1 MSGKR
6 YPEEFKIEAVK
17 QVIDRGHSVSSVAT
31 RLDITTH
38 SLYAWIKK
46 YGPDSSTNKEQ
57 SDAQAEIRRLQKE
70 LKRVTDERDNIKKS
84 RGVLRKAVR
93 LRYAFIRDNSL
104 CWPVRLLCR
113 VLDVHPSG
121 FYAWFKQPYSQR
133 HQIDLRLTGQIK
145 QFWLESGC
153 VYGYRKIHLDLR
165 DSGQQCGVNR
175 VWRLMNR
182 AGIKAQVGYRS
193 PRAHKGEVSIVSP
206 NRLQRQFNPD
216 APDERWVT
224 DITYIRTHEGWLY
237 LAVVVDLFSRKI
249 IGWSMQSRM
258 TKDIVLNA
266 LLMAIW
272 RRNPL
277 KQVMVHSDQGSQY
290 TSHEWQSF
298 LKSHG
303 LEGSMSRRGN
313 CHDNA
318 VAESFFQLLKRER
331 IKKKIYGTREEAR
344 SDIFDY
350 IEMFY
355 NSKRRHGSSNQMS
368 PTEYE
373 NQYYQRLRSVQII
386 RGDSVNIFHF
396 SCR

>member
-17 QVIDRGHSVSSVAT
+17 QVVDRGYSVSSVAT

-57 SDAQAEIRRLQKE
+57 SDAQAEILRLQKE
-70 LKRVTDERDNIKKS
+70 LKRVTDERDIFKKS

-93 LRYAFIRDNSL
+93 LRYAFIRDNPR

-121 FYAWFKQPYSQR
+121 FYAWLQQPHSQR
-133 HQIDLRLTGQIK
+133 EQANQMLTGQIK

-165 DSGQQCGVNR
+165 DTGQQCGVNR
-175 VWRLMNR
+175 VWRLMKR

-193 PRAHKGEVSIVSP
+193 PRARKGEDSIVAP
-206 NRLQRQFNPD
+206 DRLQRQFNPD

-237 LAVVVDLFSRKI
+237 LAVVVDLFSRKV
-249 IGWSMQSRM
+249 IGWSMQPRM
-258 TKDIVLNA
+258 TKEIVLNA
-266 LLMAIW
+266 LLMALW
-272 RRNPL
+272 RRNPQKAVL
-277 KQVMVHSDQGSQY
+277 VHSDQGSQY
-290 TSHEWQSF
+290 TSYEWQSF

-355 NSKRRHGSSNQMS
+355 NSKRRHGSSDKMP

-373 NQYYQRLRSVQII
+373 NRYYRRLESV
-386 RGDSVNIFHF
+386 
-396 SCR
+396 

>member
-17 QVIDRGHSVSSVAT
+17 QVVDRGYSVSSVAT

-46 YGPDSSTNKEQ
+46 FGPDSSTNKEQ
-57 SDAQAEIRRLQKE
+57 SDTQAEIRRLQKE
-70 LKRVTDERDNIKKS
+70 LKRVTDERDPIKKS

-93 LRYAFIRDNSL
+93 LRYAFIRDNSR

-133 HQIDLRLTGQIK
+133 HQVDLRLTGQIK

-193 PRAHKGEVSIVSP
+193 PRPRKGEASIVSP

-216 APDERWVT
+216 TPDERWVT

-249 IGWSMQSRM
+249 IGWSMQPRM
-258 TKDIVLNA
+258 TKDIVLNT
-266 LLMAIW
+266 LLMAVW
-272 RRNPL
+272 RRNPQ
-277 KQVMVHSDQGSQY
+277 KQVLVHSDQGSQY

-355 NSKRRHGSSNQMS
+355 NSKRRHGSSNHMS

-373 NQYYQRLRSVQII
+373 NQYYQRLGSV
-386 RGDSVNIFHF
+386 
-396 SCR
+396 

>member
-17 QVIDRGHSVSSVAT
+17 QVVDRGYSVASVAT

-70 LKRVTDERDNIKKS
+70 LKRVTDERDIFKKS

-93 LRYAFIRDNSL
+93 LRYAFIRDNTC

-121 FYAWFKQPYSQR
+121 FYAWLQQPHSQR
-133 HQIDLRLTGQIK
+133 HQADLRLTGQIK

-175 VWRLMNR
+175 VWRLMKR
-182 AGIKAQVGYRS
+182 VGIKAQVGYRS
-193 PRAHKGEVSIVSP
+193 PRARKGEASIVSP

-266 LLMAIW
+266 LLMAVW
-272 RRNPL
+272 RRNPQ
-277 KQVMVHSDQGSQY
+277 KQVLVHSDQGSQY

-331 IKKKIYGTREEAR
+331 IKKKLYGTREEAR

-355 NSKRRHGSSNQMS
+355 NSKRRHGSSDQMS

-373 NQYYQRLRSVQII
+373 NQYYQRLGSV
-386 RGDSVNIFHF
+386 
-396 SCR
+396 

>member
-17 QVIDRGHSVSSVAT
+17 QVVDRGYSVSSVAT

-57 SDAQAEIRRLQKE
+57 SDAQAEILRLQKE
-70 LKRVTDERDNIKKS
+70 LKRVTDERDIFKKS

-93 LRYAFIRDNSL
+93 LRYAFIRDNTR

-121 FYAWFKQPYSQR
+121 FYAWLQQPHSQR
-133 HQIDLRLTGQIK
+133 EQANQMLTGQIK

-165 DSGQQCGVNR
+165 DTGQQCGVNR
-175 VWRLMNR
+175 VWRLMKR

-193 PRAHKGEVSIVSP
+193 PRARKGEDSIVAP
-206 NRLQRQFNPD
+206 DRLQRQFNPD

-237 LAVVVDLFSRKI
+237 LAVVVDLFSRKV
-249 IGWSMQSRM
+249 IGWSMQPRM
-258 TKDIVLNA
+258 TKEIVLNA
-266 LLMAIW
+266 LLMALW
-272 RRNPL
+272 RRNPQKAVL
-277 KQVMVHSDQGSQY
+277 VHSDQGSQY
-290 TSHEWQSF
+290 TSYEWQSF

-350 IEMFY
+350 TEMFY
-355 NSKRRHGSSNQMS
+355 NSKRRHGSSDKMP

-373 NQYYQRLRSVQII
+373 NRYYRRLESV
-386 RGDSVNIFHF
+386 
-396 SCR
+396 

>member
-17 QVIDRGHSVSSVAT
+17 QVVDRGYSVASVAT

-38 SLYAWIKK
+38 SLYSWIKK

-70 LKRVTDERDNIKKS
+70 LKRVTDERDIFKKS

-93 LRYAFIRDNSL
+93 LRYAFIRDNTC

-121 FYAWFKQPYSQR
+121 FYAWLQQPHSQC
-133 HQIDLRLTGQIK
+133 HQADLRLTGQIK

-175 VWRLMNR
+175 VWRLMKR
-182 AGIKAQVGYRS
+182 IGIKAQVGYRS
-193 PRAHKGEVSIVSP
+193 PRARKGEASIVSP

-266 LLMAIW
+266 LLMAVW
-272 RRNPL
+272 RRNPQ
-277 KQVMVHSDQGSQY
+277 KQVLVHSDQGSQY

-355 NSKRRHGSSNQMS
+355 NSKRRHGSSDQMS

-373 NQYYQRLRSVQII
+373 NQYYQRLGSV
-386 RGDSVNIFHF
+386 
-396 SCR
+396 

>member
-17 QVIDRGHSVSSVAT
+17 QVVDRGYSVSSVAT

-57 SDAQAEIRRLQKE
+57 SDAQAELFRLQKE
-70 LKRVTDERDNIKKS
+70 LKRVTDERDIFKKS

-93 LRYAFIRDNSL
+93 LRYAFIRDNTR

-121 FYAWFKQPYSQR
+121 FYAWLQQPHSQR
-133 HQIDLRLTGQIK
+133 EQANQMLTGQIK

-165 DSGQQCGVNR
+165 DTGQQCGVNR
-175 VWRLMNR
+175 VWRLMKR

-193 PRAHKGEVSIVSP
+193 PRARKGEDSIVAP
-206 NRLQRQFNPD
+206 DRLQRQFNPD

-237 LAVVVDLFSRKI
+237 LAVVVDLFSRKV
-249 IGWSMQSRM
+249 IGWSMQPRM
-258 TKDIVLNA
+258 TKEIVLNA
-266 LLMAIW
+266 LLMALW
-272 RRNPL
+272 RRNPQKAVL
-277 KQVMVHSDQGSQY
+277 VHSDQGSQY
-290 TSHEWQSF
+290 TSYEWQSF

-355 NSKRRHGSSNQMS
+355 NSKRRHGSSDKMP

-373 NQYYQRLRSVQII
+373 NRYYRRLESV
-386 RGDSVNIFHF
+386 
-396 SCR
+396 

>member
-1 MSGKR
+1 R
-6 YPEEFKIEAVK
+6 YPEEFKTEAVK
-17 QVIDRGHSVSSVAT
+17 QVVDRGYSVASVAT

-70 LKRVTDERDNIKKS
+70 LKRVTDERDIFKKS

-93 LRYAFIRDNSL
+93 LRYAFIRDNSC

-121 FYAWFKQPYSQR
+121 FYAWLQQPHSQR
-133 HQIDLRLTGQIK
+133 HQADLRLTGQIK

-175 VWRLMNR
+175 VWRLMKR
-182 AGIKAQVGYRS
+182 VGIKAQVGYRS
-193 PRAHKGEVSIVSP
+193 PRARKGEASIVSP

-266 LLMAIW
+266 LLMAVW
-272 RRNPL
+272 RRNPE
-277 KQVMVHSDQGSQY
+277 KQVLVHSDQGSQY

-355 NSKRRHGSSNQMS
+355 NSKRRHGSSEQMS

-373 NQYYQRLRSVQII
+373 NQYYQRLGSV
-386 RGDSVNIFHF
+386 
-396 SCR
+396 

>member
-17 QVIDRGHSVSSVAT
+17 QVVDRGYSVSSVAT

-57 SDAQAEIRRLQKE
+57 SDAQAEILRLQKE
-70 LKRVTDERDNIKKS
+70 LKRVTNERDIFKKS

-93 LRYAFIRDNSL
+93 LRYAFIRDNTR

-121 FYAWFKQPYSQR
+121 FYAWLQQPHSQR
-133 HQIDLRLTGQIK
+133 EQANQMLTGQIK

-165 DSGQQCGVNR
+165 DTGQQCGVNR
-175 VWRLMNR
+175 VWRLMKR

-193 PRAHKGEVSIVSP
+193 PRARKGEDSIVAP
-206 NRLQRQFNPD
+206 DRLQRQFNPD

-237 LAVVVDLFSRKI
+237 LAVVVDLFSRKV
-249 IGWSMQSRM
+249 IGWSMQPRM
-258 TKDIVLNA
+258 TKEIVLNA
-266 LLMAIW
+266 LLMALW
-272 RRNPL
+272 RRNPQKAVL
-277 KQVMVHSDQGSQY
+277 VHSDQGSQY
-290 TSHEWQSF
+290 TSYEWQSF

-355 NSKRRHGSSNQMS
+355 NSKRRHGSSDKMP

-373 NQYYQRLRSVQII
+373 NRY
-386 RGDSVNIFHF
+386 
-396 SCR
+396 

>member
-1 MSGKR
+1 

-17 QVIDRGHSVSSVAT
+17 QVVDRGYSVSSVAT

-57 SDAQAEIRRLQKE
+57 SDAQAEILRLQKE
-70 LKRVTDERDNIKKS
+70 LKRVTDERDIFKKS

-93 LRYAFIRDNSL
+93 LRYAFIRDNTR

-121 FYAWFKQPYSQR
+121 FYAWLQQPHSQR
-133 HQIDLRLTGQIK
+133 EQANQMLTGQIK

-165 DSGQQCGVNR
+165 DTGQQCGVNR
-175 VWRLMNR
+175 VWRLMKR

-193 PRAHKGEVSIVSP
+193 PRARKGEDSIVAP
-206 NRLQRQFNPD
+206 DRLQRQFNPD

-237 LAVVVDLFSRKI
+237 LAVVVDLFSRKV
-249 IGWSMQSRM
+249 IGWSMQPRM
-258 TKDIVLNA
+258 TKEIVLNA
-266 LLMAIW
+266 LLMALW
-272 RRNPL
+272 RRNPQKAVL
-277 KQVMVHSDQGSQY
+277 VHSDQGSQY
-290 TSHEWQSF
+290 TSYEWQSF

-355 NSKRRHGSSNQMS
+355 NSKRRHGSSDKMP

-373 NQYYQRLRSVQII
+373 NRYYRRLESV
-386 RGDSVNIFHF
+386 
-396 SCR
+396 

>member
-1 MSGKR
+1 SGKR
-6 YPEEFKIEAVK
+6 YPEEFKTEAVK
-17 QVIDRGHSVSSVAT
+17 QVVDRGYSVASVAT

-46 YGPDSSTNKEQ
+46 YGPDSSANKEQ

-70 LKRVTDERDNIKKS
+70 LKRVTDERDIFKKS

-93 LRYAFIRDNSL
+93 LRYAFIRDNTC

-121 FYAWFKQPYSQR
+121 FYAWLQQPHSQR
-133 HQIDLRLTGQIK
+133 HQADLRLTGQIK

-175 VWRLMNR
+175 VWRLMKR
-182 AGIKAQVGYRS
+182 VGIKAQVGYRS
-193 PRAHKGEVSIVSP
+193 PRARKGEASIVSP

-216 APDERWVT
+216 APDKRWVT

-266 LLMAIW
+266 LLMAVW
-272 RRNPL
+272 RRNPQ
-277 KQVMVHSDQGSQY
+277 KQVLVHSDQGSQY

-331 IKKKIYGTREEAR
+331 IKKKSYGTREEAR

-355 NSKRRHGSSNQMS
+355 NSKRRHGSSDQMS

-373 NQYYQRLRSVQII
+373 NQYYQRL
-386 RGDSVNIFHF
+386 
-396 SCR
+396 

>member
-6 YPEEFKIEAVK
+6 YPEEFKTEAVK
-17 QVIDRGHSVSSVAT
+17 QVVDRGYSVASVAT

-70 LKRVTDERDNIKKS
+70 LKRVTDERDILKKAG
-84 RGVLRKAVR
+84 GVLRKAVR
-93 LRYAFIRDNSL
+93 LRYAFIRDNSC

-121 FYAWFKQPYSQR
+121 FYAWLQQPHSQR
-133 HQIDLRLTGQIK
+133 HQADLRLTGQIK

-175 VWRLMNR
+175 VWRLMKR
-182 AGIKAQVGYRS
+182 VGIKAQVGYRS
-193 PRAHKGEVSIVSP
+193 PRARKGEASIVSP

-266 LLMAIW
+266 LLMAVW
-272 RRNPL
+272 RRNPEN
-277 KQVMVHSDQGSQY
+277 QVLVHSDQGSQY

-355 NSKRRHGSSNQMS
+355 NSKRRHGSSDQMS

-373 NQYYQRLRSVQII
+373 NQYYQRLGSV
-386 RGDSVNIFHF
+386 
-396 SCR
+396 

>member
-6 YPEEFKIEAVK
+6 YPEEFKTEAVK
-17 QVIDRGHSVSSVAT
+17 QVVDRGYSVASVAT

-46 YGPDSSTNKEQ
+46 YGPDSSANKEQ

-70 LKRVTDERDNIKKS
+70 LKRVTDERDIFKKS

-93 LRYAFIRDNSL
+93 LRYAFIRDNSC

-121 FYAWFKQPYSQR
+121 FYTWLQQPHSQR
-133 HQIDLRLTGQIK
+133 HQADLRLTGQIK

-175 VWRLMNR
+175 VWRLMKR
-182 AGIKAQVGYRS
+182 VGIKAQVGYRS
-193 PRAHKGEVSIVSP
+193 PRARKGEASIVSP

-266 LLMAIW
+266 LLMAVW
-272 RRNPL
+272 RRNPE
-277 KQVMVHSDQGSQY
+277 KQVLVHSDQGSQY

-355 NSKRRHGSSNQMS
+355 NSKRRHGSSEQMS

-373 NQYYQRLRSVQII
+373 NQYYQRLGSV
-386 RGDSVNIFHF
+386 
-396 SCR
+396 

>member
-1 MSGKR
+1 MSGKLS
-6 YPEEFKIEAVK
+6 EEFKIEAVK
-17 QVIDRGHSVSSVAT
+17 QVVDRGYSVASVAT

-70 LKRVTDERDNIKKS
+70 LKRVTDERDILKKG

-93 LRYAFIRDNSL
+93 LRYAFIRDNTC

-121 FYAWFKQPYSQR
+121 FYAWLQQPHSQR
-133 HQIDLRLTGQIK
+133 HQADLRLTGQIK

-175 VWRLMNR
+175 VWRLMKR
-182 AGIKAQVGYRS
+182 VGIKAQVGYRS
-193 PRAHKGEVSIVSP
+193 PRARKGEASIVSP

-266 LLMAIW
+266 LLMAVW
-272 RRNPL
+272 RRNPQ
-277 KQVMVHSDQGSQY
+277 KQVLVHSDQGSQY

-355 NSKRRHGSSNQMS
+355 NSKRRHGSSDQMS

-373 NQYYQRLRSVQII
+373 NQYYQRLGSV
-386 RGDSVNIFHF
+386 
-396 SCR
+396 

>member
-1 MSGKR
+1 MSCKR
-6 YPEEFKIEAVK
+6 YPEEFKTEAVK
-17 QVIDRGHSVSSVAT
+17 QVVDRGYSVASVAT

-70 LKRVTDERDNIKKS
+70 LKRVTDERDILKKA
-84 RGVLRKAVR
+84 GVLRKAVR
-93 LRYAFIRDNSL
+93 LRYAFIRDNSC

-121 FYAWFKQPYSQR
+121 FYAWLQQPHSQR
-133 HQIDLRLTGQIK
+133 HQADLRLTGQIK

-175 VWRLMNR
+175 VWRLMKR
-182 AGIKAQVGYRS
+182 VGIKAQVGYRS
-193 PRAHKGEVSIVSP
+193 PRARKGEASIVSP

-266 LLMAIW
+266 LLMAVW
-272 RRNPL
+272 RRNPE
-277 KQVMVHSDQGSQY
+277 KQVLVHSDQGSQY

-355 NSKRRHGSSNQMS
+355 NSKRRHGSSEQMS

-373 NQYYQRLRSVQII
+373 NQYYQRLGSV
-386 RGDSVNIFHF
+386 
-396 SCR
+396 

>member
-6 YPEEFKIEAVK
+6 YPEEFKTEAVK
-17 QVIDRGHSVSSVAT
+17 QVVDRGYSVSSVAT

-46 YGPDSSTNKEQ
+46 YGPDPSTNKEQ

-70 LKRVTDERDNIKKS
+70 LKRVTDERDIFKKS

-93 LRYAFIRDNSL
+93 LRYAFIRDNTC

-121 FYAWFKQPYSQR
+121 FYAWLQQPHSQR
-133 HQIDLRLTGQIK
+133 HQADLRLTGQIK

-175 VWRLMNR
+175 VWRLMKCV
-182 AGIKAQVGYRS
+182 GIKAQVGYRS
-193 PRAHKGEVSIVSP
+193 PRARKGEASIVSP

-249 IGWSMQSRM
+249 IGWSMQPRM

-266 LLMAIW
+266 LLMAVW
-272 RRNPL
+272 RRNPQE
-277 KQVMVHSDQGSQY
+277 QVLVHSDQGSQY

-355 NSKRRHGSSNQMS
+355 NCRRRHGSSDQM
-368 PTEYE
+368 PPAEYE
-373 NQYYQRLRSVQII
+373 NLYYQRLGSV
-386 RGDSVNIFHF
+386 
-396 SCR
+396 

>member
-6 YPEEFKIEAVK
+6 YPEEFKTEAVK
-17 QVIDRGHSVSSVAT
+17 QVVDRGYSVASVAT

-70 LKRVTDERDNIKKS
+70 LKRVTDERDIFKKS

-93 LRYAFIRDNSL
+93 LRYAFIRDNSC

-121 FYAWFKQPYSQR
+121 FYAWLQQPHSQR
-133 HQIDLRLTGQIK
+133 HQADLRLTGQIK

-175 VWRLMNR
+175 VWRLMKR
-182 AGIKAQVGYRS
+182 VGIKAQVGYRS
-193 PRAHKGEVSIVSP
+193 PRARKGEASIVSP

-249 IGWSMQSRM
+249 IGWSIQSRM

-266 LLMAIW
+266 LLMAVW
-272 RRNPL
+272 RRNPE
-277 KQVMVHSDQGSQY
+277 KQVLVHSDQGSQY

-318 VAESFFQLLKRER
+318 VAESFFQLLKCER

-355 NSKRRHGSSNQMS
+355 NSKRRHGSSEQMS

-373 NQYYQRLRSVQII
+373 NQYYQRLGSV
-386 RGDSVNIFHF
+386 
-396 SCR
+396 

>member
-70 LKRVTDERDNIKKS
+70 LKRVTDERDIFKKS

-93 LRYAFIRDNSL
+93 LRYAFIRDNSR

-133 HQIDLRLTGQIK
+133 HQVDLRLTGQIK

-193 PRAHKGEVSIVSP
+193 PRARKGEGSIVSP

-216 APDERWVT
+216 APDKRWVT
-224 DITYIRTHEGWLY
+224 DITYIRTYEGWLY

-266 LLMAIW
+266 LLMAVW
-272 RRNPL
+272 RRNPQ
-277 KQVMVHSDQGSQY
+277 KQVLVHSDQGSQY

-373 NQYYQRLRSVQII
+373 NQYYQRLGSV
-386 RGDSVNIFHF
+386 
-396 SCR
+396 

>member
-17 QVIDRGHSVSSVAT
+17 QVVDRGYSVSSVAT

-57 SDAQAEIRRLQKE
+57 SDAQAEILRLQKE
-70 LKRVTDERDNIKKS
+70 LKRVTDERDIFKKS

-93 LRYAFIRDNSL
+93 LRYAFIRDNTH

-121 FYAWFKQPYSQR
+121 FYAWLQQPHSQR
-133 HQIDLRLTGQIK
+133 EQANQMLTGQIK

-165 DSGQQCGVNR
+165 DTGQQCGVNR
-175 VWRLMNR
+175 VWRLMKR

-193 PRAHKGEVSIVSP
+193 PRARKGEDSIVAP
-206 NRLQRQFNPD
+206 DRLQRQFNPD

-237 LAVVVDLFSRKI
+237 LAVVVDLFSRKV
-249 IGWSMQSRM
+249 IGWSMQPRM
-258 TKDIVLNA
+258 TKEIVLNA
-266 LLMAIW
+266 LLMALW
-272 RRNPL
+272 RRNPQKAVL
-277 KQVMVHSDQGSQY
+277 VHSDQGSQY
-290 TSHEWQSF
+290 TSYEWQSF

-331 IKKKIYGTREEAR
+331 VKKKIYGTREEAR

-355 NSKRRHGSSNQMS
+355 NSKRRHGSSDKMP

-373 NQYYQRLRSVQII
+373 KRYYRRLESV
-386 RGDSVNIFHF
+386 
-396 SCR
+396 

>member
-17 QVIDRGHSVSSVAT
+17 QVVDRGYSVSSVAT

-70 LKRVTDERDNIKKS
+70 LKRVTDERDILKP

-93 LRYAFIRDNSL
+93 LRYAFIRDNIC

-133 HQIDLRLTGQIK
+133 HQVDLRLTGQIK

-193 PRAHKGEVSIVSP
+193 PRARKGEASIVSP

-216 APDERWVT
+216 APDKRWVT

-266 LLMAIW
+266 LLMAVW
-272 RRNPL
+272 RRNPQ
-277 KQVMVHSDQGSQY
+277 KQVLVHSDQGSQY

-373 NQYYQRLRSVQII
+373 NQYYQRLGSV
-386 RGDSVNIFHF
+386 
-396 SCR
+396 